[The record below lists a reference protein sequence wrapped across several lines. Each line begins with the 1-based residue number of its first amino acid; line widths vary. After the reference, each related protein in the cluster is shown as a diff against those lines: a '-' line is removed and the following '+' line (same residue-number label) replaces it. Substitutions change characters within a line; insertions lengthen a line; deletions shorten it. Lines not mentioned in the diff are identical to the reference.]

1 MVQNVIFSIVIFL
14 FSGAFALVFGQTP
27 TVSVKPSV
35 IVGDVVTIDQTKIV
49 VNAKSGAVN
58 VAVTDKTEFKRVS
71 ADNPSLSA
79 ATPSAAADIV
89 VGDRLMVT
97 GILAADGKSIPARA
111 VYLMAKSD
119 IAQKQAKESEKWKTR
134 GITGRVTALNMQ
146 SGQITIEI
154 VGTMGATSTTVVTP
168 KPNATFKRYAPD
180 SVRFD
185 EATTSSI
192 SDIGKG
198 DIVRAVGDKSA
209 DGTTFAAEEVLS
221 GAFQTIAGT
230 VKSVDVAKNE
240 VVITNLQTKKDVT
253 ISMGTASVLKKFP
266 AEMAE
271 RMAGAQ
277 AGGGGLRPVGQGGAR
292 PVGQAGQAGQVGTP
306 PAGTTPAGST
316 PGAGRPGGFGGGRA
330 GGANI
335 EDMLDRFP
343 NITATDLKAGDMI
356 AVSSTRTANP
366 DRITAIKLLAGVEP
380 FLRMAQATSGRGG
393 GQGAAQTGF
402 QIPGLDGISIP

>member
-1 MVQNVIFSIVIFL
+1 MAQNIVFSIIIFL
-14 FSGAFALVFGQTP
+14 LSGASAFVFGQTP

-49 VNAKSGAVN
+49 INAKTGAVD
-58 VAVTDKTEFKRVS
+58 VALTDKTEFKRVS
-71 ADNPSLSA
+71 AENPTLSA
-79 ATPSAAADIV
+79 ATASAKTDIV

-97 GILAADGKSIPARA
+97 GILAVDGKSIPARA

-119 IAQKQAKESEKWKTR
+119 IAQKQAKESERWKTR
-134 GITGRVTALNMQ
+134 GITGRVTTVNIQ
-146 SGQITIEI
+146 SGQITLE
-154 VGTMGATSTTVVTP
+154 VAGAMGATSTTVVTP
-168 KPNATFKRYAPD
+168 KEGAKFKRYAPN
-180 SVRFD
+180 SVKFD

-209 DGTTFAAEEVLS
+209 DGTTFAAEELLS

-230 VKSVDVAKNE
+230 VKSIDVAKNE
-240 VVITNLQTKKDVT
+240 IVIANLQTKKDVT
-253 ISMGTASVLKKFP
+253 ISLGISSVLKKFP

-277 AGGGGLRPVGQGGAR
+277 AGGGMARPAGQGGAT
-292 PVGQAGQAGQVGTP
+292 PVGQAVPPTGQGGQGGAA
-306 PAGTTPAGST
+306 PAGAN
-316 PGAGRPGGFGGGRA
+316 PGGGRPGGFGGGRA
-330 GGANI
+330 GGGNI
-335 EDMLDRFP
+335 DDMLERFP
-343 NITATDLKAGDMI
+343 NITAADLKVGDMI
-356 AVSSTRTANP
+356 AVSSTRTTNVE
-366 DRITAIKLLAGVEP
+366 RITAIKLLAGVEP
-380 FLRMAQATSGRGG
+380 FLRLAQRTSGRPGG